1 MAERMR
7 LGGILDLS
15 TVDWYGNASLI
26 VFFAGCNFRCPYCQN
41 SPLIPPDS
49 GVEVG
54 VEVLRERIEKNL
66 ILLDAVVF
74 TGGEPT
80 LQPEGVEEA
89 ARAVRDYSL
98 KLMLDTNGSMP
109 SVIERLLKEELVDR
123 VALDVKAPLRAE
135 PYGRVIGLP
144 EAGASMARRV
154 EESLELCNQYG
165 VEIEVRTT
173 VAPGISDDPDFIR
186 EIARSIRGRCTV
198 YYLQQFDNTGN
209 VLDESLKALEPPTR
223 ERLMELGRAA
233 LEEGVGEVYIKT
245 RRHGLERVQI

>member
-1 MAERMR
+1 MR

-41 SPLIPPDS
+41 LPLIPLNS
-49 GVEVG
+49 GTEVG
-54 VEVLRERIEKNL
+54 VEVLRERIEKNRM
-66 ILLDAVVF
+66 LLDAAVF

-89 ARAVRDYSL
+89 ARVVKEYDLAV
-98 KLMLDTNGSMP
+98 MLDTNGSMP
-109 SVIERLLKEELVDR
+109 MVIERLLEGGVIDR

-144 EAGASMARRV
+144 EAGAVMARRV
-154 EESLELCNQYG
+154 EESLELCNQYD
-165 VEIEVRTT
+165 VEIEIRTT
-173 VAPGISDDPDFIR
+173 IAPGISDDEEFIR
-186 EIARSIRGRCTV
+186 DIARSIRGRCTV
-198 YYLQQFDNTGN
+198 YYLQQFDNTGDI
-209 VLDESLKALEPPTR
+209 LDEGLKGLEPPSR
-223 ERLMELGRAA
+223 ERLLELGRAA

-245 RRHGLERVQI
+245 RRYGLERVEI

>member
-1 MAERMR
+1 MAEKMR

-89 ARAVRDYSL
+89 ARAVRDYGL

-109 SVIERLLKEELVDR
+109 SIIERLLKEELIDR

-165 VEIEVRTT
+165 VEVEVRTT

-223 ERLMELGRAA
+223 ESLMELGRIA

>member
-80 LQPEGVEEA
+80 LQPKGVEEA
-89 ARAVRDYSL
+89 ARAVRDYGL

-109 SVIERLLKEELVDR
+109 SVIEGLLKEELIDR

-165 VEIEVRTT
+165 VEVEVRTT

-209 VLDESLKALEPPTR
+209 ILDESLKALEPPTR
-223 ERLMELGRAA
+223 ERLMELGRVA

>member
-89 ARAVRDYSL
+89 ARAVRDYGL

-109 SVIERLLKEELVDR
+109 NIIERLLKEELVDR

-154 EESLELCNQYG
+154 EESLKLCNQYG

-223 ERLMELGRAA
+223 ERLMELGRVA